1 MNTIE
6 RIEARLE
13 THKPTGRAD
22 GYYITVDELAA
33 IKAVVES
40 HRKLCAEVM
49 GFTHD
54 ENYRVSKSNENAA
67 FVDYRDLA
75 VLRGTAMQSAEAL
88 SKLEN

>member
-6 RIEARLE
+6 RIEARVPSKDL
-13 THKPTGRAD
+13 TTGKMCRLLMD
-22 GYYITVDELAA
+22 DEWSA